1 MSIIDNAMYR
11 LGITTRKKLN
21 ELVGEAV
28 KRELEKMPYWLDG
41 TPEAERNNLPD
52 PIIFAN
58 QADMYRLSPI
68 LGTALDILAGDVG
81 LSKLNVERMV
91 GENRREI
98 PNHEFELLMKKPNP
112 LETGMEFLGN
122 TIRGYKL
129 NGNHIWWLN
138 RPDKYTP
145 PV

>member
-11 LGITTRKKLN
+11 LGITTRAKFK

-58 QADMYRLSPI
+58 QADMYRLSPMPQTVPTI
-68 LGTALDILAGDVG
+68 TEDVFCQRDYG
-81 LSKLNVERMV
+81 GFHRSPRC
-91 GENRREI
+91 I
-98 PNHEFELLMKKPNP
+98 
-112 LETGMEFLGN
+112 T
-122 TIRGYKL
+122 
-129 NGNHIWWLN
+129 
-138 RPDKYTP
+138 
-145 PV
+145 